1 MYIKVKV
8 TAGAKKESYAKLG
21 EDSFRI
27 RVKEPAVRNLAN
39 ERVLAIIAE
48 QLKLNNRLL
57 KIISG
62 HRSPSKIISIRD

>member
-39 ERVLAIIAE
+39 ERVLAIIA
-48 QLKLNNRLL
+48 
-57 KIISG
+57 
-62 HRSPSKIISIRD
+62 